1 MATFINRKEEVLE
14 VKLTP
19 RGKELFSEGKF
30 SPEFYAF
37 YDNDV
42 IYDGEYAGFK
52 EIQNNIVERIKER
65 SRHKV
70 TTNYGQVPVLQTQ
83 NYESLLSSSAEYF
96 RVLGT
101 NSPWSDF
108 APAWSISSFGESVG
122 FSGSASV
129 GVVEYKSSLSV
140 PTLGSKLNTT
150 YIDAVIEGTPIT
162 QWDSQDKLMLDV
174 LEMNTTFKGNGN
186 YSIEVYRIPDPI
198 NNPNNLVRLKFLNE
212 NSQAYNVL
220 VEQEDPNVFQNPR
233 LAFSLPEEGIELDF
247 PVLNEDYV
255 EYFLNLQLDQEI
267 IEAPPLRST
276 SAYVAGR
283 PDDPA
288 VICRDRTPFP
298 SGYDG
303 SGR

>member
-19 RGKELFSEGKF
+19 RGKELFSQGKF

-37 YDNDV
+37 YDSDV

-52 EIQNNIVERIKER
+52 EIQNNIVDRIKER

-70 TTNYGQVPVLQTQ
+70 ITNYGSTPVLQTQ
-83 NYESLLSSSAEYF
+83 DYEALVSSSAEYF

-108 APAWSISSFGESVG
+108 APAWSISSFGDSVG

-129 GVVEYKSSLSV
+129 GVVEYKSSLSI
-140 PTLGSKLNTT
+140 PSIGSKLKTT
-150 YIDAVIEGTPIT
+150 YTDTTIEGTPIT
-162 QWDSQDKLMLDV
+162 QWESQDKLLLDI

-186 YSIEVYRIPDPI
+186 YTIEVFRIPDPT
-198 NNPNNLVRLKFLNE
+198 NNPNNLVRLKFLNDS
-212 NSQAYNVL
+212 SQSFTIL
-220 VEQEDPNVFQNPR
+220 KQQEDPNIFQNPR
-233 LAFSLPEEGIELDF
+233 LAFSLPETGIELDF
-247 PVLNEDYV
+247 PVLDEQYV
-255 EYFLNLQLDQEI
+255 EYFLNLQLDREI
-267 IEAPPLRST
+267 TEAPPLRST

-298 SGYDG
+298 TGYDRAG
-303 SGR
+303 E